1 MTLKLLPSIG
11 GHHQPR
17 CILHGMG
24 GTGKTQLSTHWIREH
39 EKNFNRVI
47 FVDAT
52 SKRQLEAD
60 LRRAIRVVG
69 PEYANI
75 KWEDAIAYLDGKEKG
90 WLLFFDNADSP
101 ELNLDPYLPSSIHGS
116 ILITTR
122 NQGCKAYAPDGAIY
136 VSSLS
141 ESEAVDLLH
150 SIANVTP
157 ASNDVSM
164 EIVKELGMLALAVTQ
179 AGAYIFKTRR
189 LSSYLN
195 TLQSHRDRLLRE
207 DPLKGTKY
215 PYSTYAAFDLSFHQ
229 LPSNAQELLRICAY
243 LHPSGIPM
251 ALFEYSTTSDFTAH
265 TVLESW
271 PPPKSDEVVI
281 SDLKRI
287 IGQTWDEVSFQ
298 ELVEAGQRASFIY
311 AYTDEAGGL
320 FYSVHPLLQR
330 YIRDSLGVEIES
342 QYASMASQLLLGAT
356 RPIEASNIWYRQLLP
371 HIDALPQ
378 SVKVANITHAL
389 VFYQVY
395 ESSGDWK
402 ACKGLLEFALSKIR
416 EIYGPLHEDS
426 ILVTRRLAKMV
437 RRCGQ
442 LEEAERLEKD
452 LLDNASTTSENA
464 ISTPYKLWAVSQIQ
478 YTIVVSWRRPKR

>member
-1 MTLKLLPSIG
+1 MEEAAVVVEEKWTVEEACRDVWREGPPSIPSIPSITLPKPLPPVSRNYTARKDIQSKMTLKLLPSIG

-69 PEYANI
+69 PEYANM

-189 LSSYLN
+189 LNSYLN

-229 LPSNAQELLRICAY
+229 LPSKAQELLRICAY

-378 SVKVANITHAL
+378 WSKLPISRTHLYFIKSTSPRATGKRVKG
-389 VFYQVY
+389 Y
-395 ESSGDWK
+395 
-402 ACKGLLEFALSKIR
+402 
-416 EIYGPLHEDS
+416 
-426 ILVTRRLAKMV
+426 
-437 RRCGQ
+437 
-442 LEEAERLEKD
+442 
-452 LLDNASTTSENA
+452 
-464 ISTPYKLWAVSQIQ
+464 
-478 YTIVVSWRRPKR
+478 

>member
-1 MTLKLLPSIG
+1 
-11 GHHQPR
+11 
-17 CILHGMG
+17 
-24 GTGKTQLSTHWIREH
+24 
-39 EKNFNRVI
+39 
-47 FVDAT
+47 
-52 SKRQLEAD
+52 
-60 LRRAIRVVG
+60 
-69 PEYANI
+69 
-75 KWEDAIAYLDGKEKG
+75 
-90 WLLFFDNADSP
+90 
-101 ELNLDPYLPSSIHGS
+101 
-116 ILITTR
+116 
-122 NQGCKAYAPDGAIY
+122 
-136 VSSLS
+136 
-141 ESEAVDLLH
+141 
-150 SIANVTP
+150 
-157 ASNDVSM
+157 
-164 EIVKELGMLALAVTQ
+164 MLALAVTQ

-298 ELVEAGQRASFIY
+298 E
-311 AYTDEAGGL
+311 EAGGL

-378 SVKVANITHAL
+378 WSKLPISRTHLYFIKSTSPRATGKRVKG
-389 VFYQVY
+389 Y
-395 ESSGDWK
+395 
-402 ACKGLLEFALSKIR
+402 
-416 EIYGPLHEDS
+416 
-426 ILVTRRLAKMV
+426 
-437 RRCGQ
+437 
-442 LEEAERLEKD
+442 
-452 LLDNASTTSENA
+452 
-464 ISTPYKLWAVSQIQ
+464 
-478 YTIVVSWRRPKR
+478 